1 MKTAVITFGR
11 MNPPTI
17 GHEKLVNKVRAV
29 ARLESGDPLIFLSHT
44 QNAKKDPLDY
54 STKISLATKAFGKIV
69 KRSKSNT
76 IIKVM
81 QELENKYDN
90 VILVVGSDRLDEM
103 RTFLT
108 KYNGKDYTFDS
119 IKVVSAGERD
129 PDAEGVSGMS
139 ASRMRE
145 YAKQDN
151 IEEFTKGLPNNIK
164 KDAKKIMN
172 KVRKV
177 LK

>member
-81 QELENKYDN
+81 QELENRYDN